1 VARGL
6 TAGAFFLGCVDRSG
20 QILSVDETA
29 TATGRAGQSVLN
41 LVITAE
47 HPAVTGLLA
56 DRSWRGVRVL
66 QITVPGFAG
75 PTVLIA
81 AAVGRVV
88 DVAMLMLYPKEDL
101 LLSRDFQQLFEAADQ
116 GVWAFARDRTPLFTN
131 ARMARM
137 AHCGPQDLL
146 LHPADFLPPQGFADG
161 VTLRRANGEPMLAK
175 TTTIPIATADG
186 DPLATV
192 LLVDET
198 ETPSTNVRLART
210 RLHDPLTGLPNRT
223 YLAHRLA
230 QEQNQSRS
238 GNGRGYGIVLCNL
251 RGFGMFNRQYGEARG
266 DQLLGAVADR
276 LRLLIP
282 PPHFLARLNKD
293 EFVVTCPGLPSVDTA
308 RDIAERL
315 RKAFT
320 ALVTFDD
327 IDYQARLS
335 CGIAFRKDGQ
345 SEDLDT
351 LVAEAS
357 RQAH

>member
-29 TATGRAGQSVLN
+29 TATGRAGQSLLN
-41 LVITAE
+41 LVIAAE

-66 QITVPGFAG
+66 RITVPGFAG

-81 AAVGRVV
+81 AAAQRVV

-101 LLSRDFQQLFEAADQ
+101 LLSRDFQQLFEATDQ

-131 ARMARM
+131 ARMARL

-146 LHPADFLPPQGFADG
+146 LRPADFLPPQGFADG
-161 VTLRRANGEPMLAK
+161 VTLRRADGVPLLAK
-175 TTTIPIATADG
+175 TSTLPIATADG
-186 DPLATV
+186 DPLATL
-192 LLVDET
+192 LLVDDAE
-198 ETPSTNVRLART
+198 PAITNLRLART

-223 YLAHRLA
+223 YLAHRLS
-230 QEQNQSRS
+230 QEQSQS
-238 GNGRGYGIVLCNL
+238 NGLGYGIVLCNL
-251 RGFGMFNRQYGEARG
+251 RGFAMFNRQYGEARG

-276 LRLLIP
+276 LRRLIP
-282 PPHFLARLNKD
+282 PPYFLARLNKD
-293 EFVVTCPGLPSVDTA
+293 EFVVACPGLPSVDSA
-308 RDIAERL
+308 REIAERL

-345 SEDLDT
+345 DDDLDS
-351 LVAEAS
+351 LVDEAS

>member
-1 VARGL
+1 MARGL

-29 TATGRAGQSVLN
+29 TASGRAGQSVLN
-41 LVITAE
+41 LVIPTE
-47 HPAVTGLLA
+47 HPAVAGLLA

-66 QITVPGFAG
+66 RITVPGFAG

-81 AAVGRVV
+81 AAAQRVV

-131 ARMARM
+131 SRMARM

-146 LHPADFLPPQGFADG
+146 LKPADFLPPEGFADG
-161 VTLRRANGEPMLAK
+161 VTLRRADGGSIPGK
-175 TTTIPIATADG
+175 TSTVPIATADN
-186 DPLATV
+186 DPLATL
-192 LLVDET
+192 LLVDDAEPPAT
-198 ETPSTNVRLART
+198 ALRLART

-223 YLAHRLA
+223 YLAHRLS
-230 QEQNQSRS
+230 QEQQQNPS
-238 GNGRGYGIVLCNL
+238 GNGRGYAIVLCNL
-251 RGFGMFNRQYGEARG
+251 RGFAMFNKQYGEARG

-293 EFVVTCPGLPSVDTA
+293 EFVVTCPRLPSVDIA
-308 RDIAERL
+308 RDVAQRL

-345 SEDLDT
+345 YEDLDT

-357 RQAH
+357 REAH